1 MALLRCRPLS
11 HRGAEPPSVGS
22 MKAAVYDTTGGPE
35 VFRYADIDEPQLRKG
50 GVLIDVR
57 FVGIQGGDLLHRARG
72 VLATNPHVVGYQASG
87 IVRAVG
93 DGVTAFVPGQPVVAT
108 MGFGSH
114 AEVVS
119 VPAGSVWAVPDG
131 VSLEQAA
138 GVPIEFGTAHD
149 CLFEFGG
156 LVAGETVL
164 VQAGAGG
171 VGLAA
176 IQLAKAAG
184 ATVLA
189 TASSDDKLERLA
201 AFGCDHGIN
210 YVRDDL
216 AKKTMEIT
224 GGKGA
229 DLVVDSVGGET
240 LVRSVAAL
248 AYRGRISWVGD
259 AGRDPNPPD
268 VGMIKGKNARL
279 TGVFLGAEMGFNPQR
294 THSMIEALLGRVA
307 TGELDVVID
316 RVFRLAEAADAHR
329 YIESRKAFGR
339 VLMTP

>member
-1 MALLRCRPLS
+1 
-11 HRGAEPPSVGS
+11 

-229 DLVVDSVGGET
+229 DVVVDSVGGET

-294 THSMIEALLGRVA
+294 THSMIDALLGRVA

-339 VLMTP
+339 VLMAP

>member
-1 MALLRCRPLS
+1 
-11 HRGAEPPSVGS
+11 

-93 DGVTAFVPGQPVVAT
+93 DGVTSFVPGQPVVAT

-156 LVAGETVL
+156 LTAGETVL

-210 YVRDDL
+210 YVREDL

-294 THSMIEALLGRVA
+294 THSMIDSLLGRVA
-307 TGELDVVID
+307 DGELDVVID

>member
-1 MALLRCRPLS
+1 
-11 HRGAEPPSVGS
+11 

-35 VFRYADIDEPQLRKG
+35 VFRYDDIPEPALRRNG
-50 GVLIDVR
+50 MLIDVA

-72 VLATNPHVVGYQASG
+72 VLATVPHVVGYQASG
-87 IVRAVG
+87 IVREVAE
-93 DGVTAFVPGQPVVAT
+93 GVTAFSPGQPVVAT

-119 VPAGSVWAVPDG
+119 VPAGSVWAVPEG
-131 VSLEQAA
+131 LSLDTAA

-156 LVAGETVL
+156 LQAGETVL

-176 IQLAKAAG
+176 IQLAKRAG

-189 TASSDDKLERLA
+189 TASSDERLGRLA
-201 AFGCDHGIN
+201 AYGCDHGIN

-216 AKKTMEIT
+216 AKKVMEIT
-224 GGKGA
+224 GGRGA
-229 DLVVDSVGGET
+229 DLVVDSVGGRT
-240 LVRSVAAL
+240 LEQSVAAL

-259 AGRDPNPPD
+259 AGRDPSPPD

-279 TGVFLGAEMGFNPQR
+279 TGVFLGAEMGHDPAR
-294 THSMIEALLGRVA
+294 THAMIDMLLARVA
-307 TGELDVVID
+307 SGELTVVTD
-316 RVFRLAEAADAHR
+316 RVFALAEAADAHR
-329 YIESRKAFGR
+329 YIESRQAFGR
-339 VLMTP
+339 VLLAP

>member
-1 MALLRCRPLS
+1 
-11 HRGAEPPSVGS
+11 

-184 ATVLA
+184 AKVLA

-294 THSMIEALLGRVA
+294 THSMIGSLLGRVA

-316 RVFRLAEAADAHR
+316 RVFRLAEAEDAHR

-339 VLMTP
+339 VLMAP

>member
-1 MALLRCRPLS
+1 
-11 HRGAEPPSVGS
+11 
-22 MKAAVYDTTGGPE
+22 MKAAVYDQTGGPE

-72 VLATNPHVVGYQASG
+72 VLASNPHVVGYQASG

-93 DGVTAFVPGQPVVAT
+93 DGVTSFVPGQPVVAT
-108 MGFGSH
+108 MAHGSH

-156 LVAGETVL
+156 LVSGETVL

-189 TASSDDKLERLA
+189 TASSDDRLERLA
-201 AFGCDHGIN
+201 AHGCDHGIN

-229 DLVVDSVGGET
+229 DLIVDSVGGDT

-279 TGVFLGAEMGFNPQR
+279 TGVFLGAEMAYNPQR
-294 THSMIEALLGRVA
+294 THAMIDALLARVA
-307 TGELDVVID
+307 SGDLDVVID
-316 RVFRLAEAADAHR
+316 RVFHLAEAADAHR
-329 YIESRKAFGR
+329 YIESRRAFGR